1 MHSSLLPWSVL
12 LSSADPADSI
22 LNPEAPLALR
32 LSGQLLLGVVK
43 IYNKKVLYLFQDCN
57 DALSKMQQVR
67 NTLLTLACPVANAC
81 IPYVDSV
88 PQTVPLCRLSSLGR
102 LSCQEMARQPLCRSS
117 QCLKIMET
125 SMSLNRTE

>member
-1 MHSSLLPWSVL
+1 MYCSVVL
-12 LSSADPADSI
+12 LSSTDPADSI

-67 NTLLTLACPVANAC
+67 NTLLTLACS
-81 IPYVDSV
+81 PYVDSV
-88 PQTVPLCRLSSLGR
+88 PQTIPLCRLSSLGR
-102 LSCQEMARQPLCRSS
+102 LSCQERARQPLCRS
-117 QCLKIMET
+117 
-125 SMSLNRTE
+125 

>member
-1 MHSSLLPWSVL
+1 MSLLSRYVQ

-67 NTLLTLACPVANAC
+67 NTLLTLACSVANAC
-81 IPYVDSV
+81 IPYVD
-88 PQTVPLCRLSSLGR
+88 TVLHTVSLCRFSSLGR
-102 LSCQEMARQPLCRSS
+102 LSCQERARRPLCRSS
-117 QCLKIMET
+117 QCQKIMEILMT
-125 SMSLNRTE
+125 MSRRE